1 MMTLRPGGVYGR
13 EMRESGYK
21 ERQGG
26 ERKEREHKPR
36 PVTERYLE
44 NAATYYL
51 GRYASSAEN
60 LKRVLERKV
69 RRRNEGN
76 AAPNAEQ
83 TGWIEATADKC
94 VRLGL
99 VDDAEYARARAFSMH
114 RSGKSERMIRG
125 SLKQKGVG
133 VEEISAALKALRLE
147 KGENLELDAA
157 VAYAKRRRFGP
168 FRTRAGDA
176 DKMRKEMASF
186 ARAGFGFG
194 LARKIVETTDI
205 ESL

>member
-1 MMTLRPGGVYGR
+1 
-13 EMRESGYK
+13 MREPEKREFGKK
-21 ERQGG
+21 ER
-26 ERKEREHKPR
+26 KPR

-69 RRRNEGN
+69 RRRNEDH
-76 AAPNAEQ
+76 APPSAEQ
-83 TGWIEATADKC
+83 VGWIEATADKC

-99 VDDAEYARARAFSMH
+99 VDDAEYARARTFSMH

-125 SLKQKGVG
+125 TLKQKGVADED
-133 VEEISAALKALRLE
+133 VNAAMRALKAE

-157 VAYAKRRRFGP
+157 IAFARRRRFGP
-168 FRTRAGDA
+168 FRTRPGDEN
-176 DKMRKEMASF
+176 KYRKELASF
-186 ARAGFGFG
+186 ARAGYGFG
-194 LARKIVETTDI
+194 LARRIVDAQDI
-205 ESL
+205 ESLEG